1 MNSQGYTKDNIHK
14 GSTKI
19 VAGDLNVDGNLNVDG
34 IQVNS
39 LSIDGYTLPTSAGT
53 DGQVITMNADNT
65 TTSFKDIPSSTERIA
80 TSRWF
85 TQQQSLLNF
94 SAYTG
99 IFLNSNT
106 GNSTTIGDSI
116 IPATDLILSEENY
129 SVLHVQFILRIN
141 TTDIAQPNQ
150 WQCRLR
156 LDDGVGQGTIEWEVQ
171 EFTGTLQTNS
181 ERIQDFYLTFIRNP
195 ADPSKI
201 NVSSQS
207 IKHTNAISSTAPTS
221 TNLDKLFLSN
231 NQFKLGSETGEIS
244 MLLPTTKSYFCQFN
258 NYADG
263 RPLTITMAC
272 QRPNPNVANTID
284 YGVLMGELY
293 TFKKQTLAGGS
304 GGGGGTSD
312 HLLLSNLDGG
322 ALLDGGHT
330 NMFVI
335 SGAKPMIGNMDMNNN
350 DILNVS
356 DLRGIGSNNHI
367 NMNPSNQMDISSGII
382 QLISTSSI
390 QYRTTSF
397 HIFRI
402 NNIDKMLIN
411 ASQIA
416 VKNAFL
422 NMDNNDITNAAVISG
437 PNGDLDFTGTETH
450 LNSNND
456 LHLEAASN
464 FNTEVRIQ
472 GTGEFKVLHGGS
484 DRFSVGNFGIT
495 ANRAI
500 SMDNNDIDD
509 IRNLANVSQ
518 GISINFG
525 TLVPN
530 QLQIISGDTI
540 IRDISSGN
548 AIKIDSNRIIIDGL
562 IGNTEIKAIGADVEL
577 TCNNLNL
584 QGASSINNDKIAMN
598 NTLTEHPIIVYL
610 PALLADFPDPVKN
623 LLVKINTSGN
633 IQPIAYGDPDST
645 GVVGST
651 HEIVVADGLVPVQV
665 GGICSFTPAPTVVI
679 LPGAQLEKTNTGV
692 PTIFGC
698 VQPSNG
704 VGTCAVALTGGTGA
718 IDGSVKILGLWQK
731 NEHF

>member
-1 MNSQGYTKDNIHK
+1 MNNQGFSNNNLHIGDTYIKN
-14 GSTKI
+14 
-19 VAGDLNVDGNLNVDG
+19 GDLNVDGDLIVDG

-195 ADPSKI
+195 ADPTKI
-201 NVSSQS
+201 NVSNQS

-293 TFKKQTLAGGS
+293 TFKKQTLAGGAGG

-312 HLLLSNLDGG
+312 HLLLSNLDAGPF
-322 ALLDGGHT
+322 LDGGHT

-335 SGAKPMIGNMDMNNN
+335 SGAKPMFGNIN
-350 DILNVS
+350 LN
-356 DLRGIGSNNHI
+356 
-367 NMNPSNQMDISSGII
+367 
-382 QLISTSSI
+382 
-390 QYRTTSF
+390 
-397 HIFRI
+397 
-402 NNIDKMLIN
+402 
-411 ASQIA
+411 
-416 VKNAFL
+416 
-422 NMDNNDITNAAVISG
+422 NNDITNTAVISG
-437 PNGDLDFTGTETH
+437 PNGDLNFTGGTEIH

-456 LHLEAASN
+456 LHLEAGSN

-472 GTGEFKVLHGGS
+472 GNGEFKVLHGGS
-484 DRFSVGNFGIT
+484 DRFTVANNLIT

-500 SMDNNDIDD
+500 NMNNHDINDVRTLSNGSAAATID
-509 IRNLANVSQ
+509 
-518 GISINFG
+518 FG
-525 TLVPN
+525 FLVPN
-530 QLQIISGDTI
+530 RLQLISGDTV
-540 IRDISSGN
+540 IRDVGSGN
-548 AIKIDSNRIIIDGL
+548 AIEIDSNRILIDGL
-562 IGNTEIKAIGADVEL
+562 VGNTEIRALGADIQL
-577 TCNNLNL
+577 TCNNLDL
-584 QGASSINNDKIAMN
+584 QGASSINNDKITMT

-623 LLVKINTSGN
+623 LLVKINSSGN
-633 IQPIAYGDPDST
+633 IQPIAYGEPDNT
-645 GVVGST
+645 GVIGST
-651 HEIVVADGLVPVQV
+651 HEIVVADGLVAVQV
-665 GGICSFTPAPTVVI
+665 GGICSFTPAPTIVI
-679 LPGAQLEKTNTGV
+679 NPGTQLEKTNTGV

-718 IDGSVKILGLWQK
+718 ADGSVKILGLWQK